1 MPPPGSV
8 EGEARYRSLFDNML
22 DGLAYCQMI
31 FDGDQPVD
39 FVYLEVNRAFETL
52 TGLTGVTGK
61 KISEVIPGIRESDP
75 KLFERFG
82 RIASTGKPEKFEL
95 YVAGL
100 GAWFDIS
107 GYSPAKD
114 HFVAVFDVITE
125 RKRMAHELELF
136 RALVDQSSDTF
147 EVLEPGTG
155 KILDVNQNGC
165 RELGYS
171 REEYLA
177 LTIFDIDPMVDP
189 SRFALLGPELVRTGG
204 MTWSGLNR
212 RKDGSTFPVEVSL
225 RLVRIDRDYFV
236 AVARNVTARKRA
248 EGELL
253 QFKLGITRSGDA
265 IFLTTPDGTI
275 TYVNPAFE
283 KLYGFTS
290 AEAVGKTPR
299 ILKSG
304 AQDPAFYEQFWAN
317 LSAHQVVH
325 AELVNSAKDGRQVH
339 VEATANPILDDQ
351 GATLGFLAIQR
362 DITERKVAAE
372 RHDKLEA
379 QLRASQKLEAIGG
392 LAGGIAHD
400 FNNLLSVILSYAG
413 FALEGLREGDPLR
426 DDLLEVKKAGDR
438 AAALTHQ
445 LLAFSRKQVLQA
457 VPLDLN
463 EIATGIDKMLTRII
477 GEDIELVLALA
488 PNLDLTPG
496 DRNQIEQVLMNLA
509 VNARDAMPRGG
520 TLTLRTANVV
530 LTEEEARGLTLTAG
544 PYVLLTV
551 TDTGEGMDEDTR
563 ARIFEPFFTTKEMGK
578 GTGLGLSTVYGIVK
592 QSGGNVIVESSPGRG
607 TSFQIH
613 VPRAVAVAPP
623 RTKSLTPRGKDFVG
637 TETLL
642 VVEDEVGVRKLAE
655 RILRAVGYTVL
666 TAANGGEALLV
677 CEAHKGEIHLV
688 LTDVV
693 MPQMSGRDVARRL
706 EKLRPQIRVLYM
718 SGYSG
723 DVIAQHGVL
732 EPGTHLLAKPF
743 SAIALTRKIR
753 EVLDEGPEA

>member
-1 MPPPGSV
+1 MS
-8 EGEARYRSLFDNML
+8 EGGRTAGDLERENADLRRRL
-22 DGLAYCQMI
+22 D
-31 FDGDQPVD
+31 D
-39 FVYLEVNRAFETL
+39 LEK
-52 TGLTGVTGK
+52 G
-61 KISEVIPGIRESDP
+61 ESRLP
-75 KLFERFG
+75 Q
-82 RIASTGKPEKFEL
+82 
-95 YVAGL
+95 
-100 GAWFDIS
+100 
-107 GYSPAKD
+107 
-114 HFVAVFDVITE
+114 
-125 RKRMAHELELF
+125 LELF
-136 RALVDQSSDTF
+136 RAFVDQSTDTF
-147 EVLEPGTG
+147 EIVDPTTG
-155 KILDVNQNGC
+155 RFLDVNENGC
-165 RELGYS
+165 REHGYT

-177 LTIFDIDPMVDP
+177 LSVYDVDAKVDP
-189 SRFALLGPELVRTGG
+189 AKFAAIGAELQRTGY
-204 MTWSGLNR
+204 MMWEGLHR
-212 RKDGSTFPVEVSL
+212 RKDGSTFPVEVTL
-225 RLVRIDRDYFV
+225 KLVRVERDYMV
-236 AVARNVTARKRA
+236 AVVRNITERVRA
-248 EGELL
+248 ESEILK
-253 QFKLGITRSGDA
+253 FKLGITRSGDA

-283 KLYGFTS
+283 KLYGYSS

-304 AQDPAFYEQFWAN
+304 AQAPAFYEQFWAS
-317 LSAHQVVH
+317 LAAHQVVH
-325 AELVNSAKDGRQVH
+325 AELVNAAKDGRQVH

-362 DITERKVAAE
+362 DITERKVASE
-372 RHDKLEA
+372 RHDRLEA

-463 EIATGIDKMLTRII
+463 EIATGIDKMLARII

-488 PNLDLTPG
+488 PNLGLTSA

-509 VNARDAMPRGG
+509 VNARDAMPGG
-520 TLTLRTANVV
+520 GKLTVRTEDVV
-530 LTEEEARGLTLTAG
+530 LAEEEARGLTLATG

-551 TDTGEGMDEDTR
+551 TDTGEGMDEATR
-563 ARIFEPFFTTKEMGK
+563 TRIFEPFFTTKAMGK

-592 QSGGNVIVESSPGRG
+592 QSGGNIAVESTLGRG
-607 TSFQIH
+607 TSFQIYL
-613 VPRAVAVAPP
+613 PRALAIAPP
-623 RTKSLTPRGKDFVG
+623 RTKSLTPHGRNFVG

-655 RILRAVGYTVL
+655 RILRGVGYTVL
-666 TAANGGEALLV
+666 TAANGGEALLI
-677 CEAHKGEIHLV
+677 CEAHEGAIHLV

-693 MPQMSGRDVARRL
+693 MPQMSGRDVVRRL
-706 EKLRPQIRVLYM
+706 EQLRPGIRVLYM

-723 DVIAQHGVL
+723 DAIAQHGVL
-732 EPGTHLLAKPF
+732 EPGTHLIAKPF
-743 SAIALTRKIR
+743 SAVALTRKIR